1 MGIPMKL
8 ESMTMR
14 TTTYSLEVHQ
24 LHRPYR
30 AADSVQNATR
40 VHEYESVTPF
50 GEFHIGETFSDSSPT
65 KYLGRIQHIHHWL
78 GEGDGKSLMHRTI
91 LYVFNEG

>member
-1 MGIPMKL
+1 MRL

-14 TTTYSLEVHQ
+14 STTYALEVHQ

-50 GEFHIGETFSDSSPT
+50 GEFHIGETFSDSTPT

-78 GEGDGKSLMHRTI
+78 GEGEGRNLLHRTI